1 MRITINKDEV
11 LEIINEALGTSS
23 AGWGKDC
30 SIIVDQTLEEIV
42 KNENDKENDFMLERF
57 VLPQKKRSIIQTILN
72 KGK

>member
-11 LEIINEALGTSS
+11 LEIINEVLGTSS

-57 VLPQKKRSIIQTILN
+57 VLPQKK
-72 KGK
+72 

>member
-11 LEIINEALGTSS
+11 LEIINEVLGTSS

-30 SIIVDQTLEEIV
+30 SIIIDQTLEEIV
-42 KNENDKENDFMLERF
+42 KNEDEDDNTMFTIPSSRS
-57 VLPQKKRSIIQTILN
+57 KKQSAIKSILK